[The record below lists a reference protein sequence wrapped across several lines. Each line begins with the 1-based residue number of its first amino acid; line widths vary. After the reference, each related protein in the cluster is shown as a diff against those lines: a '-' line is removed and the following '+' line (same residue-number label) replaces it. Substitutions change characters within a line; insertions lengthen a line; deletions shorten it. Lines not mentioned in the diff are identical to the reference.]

1 MNTLDTFVDQ
11 AWKDHAEDPLAVAA
25 RLPEGLAL
33 VETDDH
39 MTRLAMLAHHVLG
52 EHLRRW
58 REAIE
63 FLNALGSRGA
73 QGEVGAAALARCQ
86 ASLRLCSDATYEF
99 TALGES
105 DQCRAYVM
113 AACNLAAIDPARAS
127 TLLEQAMAR
136 ASTLADADP
145 GVRTV
150 AASSNNIAGSLR
162 ELDRLSTLQRELM
175 IRAAQVART
184 YWERAGSW
192 REVERAEYQLSL
204 CWLAAG
210 DAKRAMD
217 HAKTCDAIVQQNG
230 EEPLE
235 LFFAAE
241 TLALAAR
248 TLGDAQAHDK
258 AIAKA
263 KVAFAAL
270 QPEDQG
276 WCRATLEKLT
286 ST

>member
-11 AWKDHAEDPLAVAA
+11 AWKDHAKDSLAVAA
-25 RLPEGLAL
+25 RLSDGLAL

-39 MTRLAMLAHHVLG
+39 VARLAMLAHHVLG

-58 REAIE
+58 SEAME

-73 QGEVGAAALARCQ
+73 QGEVGAATLATCQ
-86 ASLRLCSDATYEF
+86 ASLRLCNDATYAF
-99 TALGES
+99 TGLGES
-105 DQCRAYVM
+105 ERCRAYAM
-113 AACNLAAIDPARAS
+113 AACNLAAVDPARAS
-127 TLLEQAMAR
+127 TLLEEAVAR
-136 ASTLADADP
+136 ASALPDSDA
-145 GVRTV
+145 GVRSV
-150 AASSNNIAGSLR
+150 AASSNNIASNLR
-162 ELDRLSTLQRELM
+162 ELERASTLHRELM
-175 IRAAQVART
+175 IRAAQIARMH
-184 YWERAGSW
+184 WERAGTW

-210 DAKRAMD
+210 DTKRAME

-230 EEPLE
+230 DEPLE

-248 TLGDAQAHDK
+248 ALGDEQVHDT

-263 KVAFAAL
+263 QVAFAAL

-276 WCRATLEKLT
+276 WCRTTLEKLT
-286 ST
+286 SS